1 MSIFITYCSQNQAN
15 RPVQT
20 DAKNQVE
27 LLLSQIAPQ
36 FLKNEFAESQNRI
49 VTQEAPQQFNQVA
62 NNPQNIID
70 ALTSEFQTKILKQYN
85 VIIDVPRHLPI
96 NIWALGKTMHIN

>member
-1 MSIFITYCSQNQAN
+1 MSIFIVYCSQNQAN

-20 DAKNQVE
+20 DANKNRVE

-49 VTQEAPQQFNQVA
+49 VTQEAPQQFNPVP
-62 NNPQNIID
+62 NSPQNIID
-70 ALTSEFQTKILKQYN
+70 ALASESQTNKSKQY
-85 VIIDVPRHLPI
+85 I
-96 NIWALGKTMHIN
+96 

>member
-1 MSIFITYCSQNQAN
+1 MSIFIAYCSQNQAN

-49 VTQEAPQQFNQVA
+49 VTQEAPQQFNQIV
-62 NNPQNIID
+62 NSPQNIID
-70 ALTSEFQTKILKQYN
+70 ALTSEFKTKIFKQYN
-85 VIIDVPRHLPI
+85 VTIDVSTYNHLDTWE
-96 NIWALGKTMHIN
+96 NHAH

>member
-1 MSIFITYCSQNQAN
+1 MSIFIAYCSQNQAN

-20 DAKNQVE
+20 DVAKNQVE

-62 NNPQNIID
+62 NSPQNIID
-70 ALTSEFQTKILKQYN
+70 ALTSEFQTNILKQYN
-85 VIIDVPRHLPI
+85 VIIDVPTYNHLGTWE
-96 NIWALGKTMHIN
+96 NHAH